1 MIILYLLLY
10 CFVILFIK
18 INLLSTIKIIFRE
31 HQSIM
36 KIGFTIYFVILSII
50 SVVSSI
56 KIASTSSLFRKKLIT
71 FCSIISI
78 SCSPVLASI
87 DSTFVDQATYP
98 ESVGKINK
106 SNDYEES
113 QTVPSRKIIISA
125 KDLESTSSS
134 DESLETILQLIPSYK
149 YFKIIAKEYSS
160 RSSNYQ
166 EGKDNIFAPFQ

>member
-1 MIILYLLLY
+1 
-10 CFVILFIK
+10 
-18 INLLSTIKIIFRE
+18 
-31 HQSIM
+31 M

-71 FCSIISI
+71 VCSIISI
-78 SCSPVLASI
+78 SCSPVITLASI
-87 DSTFVDQATYP
+87 DSTFIDQATYP